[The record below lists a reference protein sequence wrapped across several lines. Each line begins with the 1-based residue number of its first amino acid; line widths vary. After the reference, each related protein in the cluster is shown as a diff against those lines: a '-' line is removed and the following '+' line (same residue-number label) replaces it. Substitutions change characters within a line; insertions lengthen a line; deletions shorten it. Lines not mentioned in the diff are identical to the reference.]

1 MASLAENATIAE
13 YQKFVK
19 DLYGISNDR
28 HFTTSDMLANV
39 ERFLMRGLKGI
50 RKGDREKTKFNIM
63 ISLSWSISFMNQMH
77 VDVEEET
84 WKRFP
89 YLCSYCGS
97 CPCVC
102 KENKIEKRRSVSA
115 DESRRPKTLADF
127 QKMFEEIYPSS
138 KRTLEHAGIHLA
150 EEMGELSET
159 ILSYRSVRSNV
170 DFDNVKAEAADL
182 MSCFFGVLNSMK
194 LNAAKEIAFHFSNN
208 CHECHKMPC
217 ECSFEK
223 ILTYK
228 S

>member
-1 MASLAENATIAE
+1 MASIKENATIAE

-19 DLYGISNDR
+19 DLYGVSNDR
-28 HFTTSDMLANV
+28 HFATSDMLANV
-39 ERFLMRGLKGI
+39 ERFLMRALKGI
-50 RKGDREKTKFNIM
+50 RKEDIEKTKFNIM
-63 ISLSWSISFMNQMH
+63 ISFSWFVSFMNQMH
-77 VDVEEET
+77 IEIEEET

-97 CPCVC
+97 CPCTC
-102 KENKIEKRRSVSA
+102 KEKKVENRQKVAI
-115 DESRRPKTLADF
+115 DESKRPKTLYDF
-127 QKMFEEIYPSS
+127 QKMFEEIYPSAS
-138 KRTLEHAGIHLA
+138 RTVEHAGIHLA

-159 ILSYRSVRSNV
+159 VLAYRSARNNV
-170 DFDNVKAEAADL
+170 DFDNVKLEAADL
-182 MSCFFGVLNSMK
+182 MSCFFGILNSMK
-194 LNAAKEIAFHFSNN
+194 LDAAKEISLHFSDN